1 MIKKHTITLALLLGA
16 IATATAQWTTLQLP
30 TPRTL
35 MEGVYAKGKVYF
47 AGGYQQIAPTF
58 IASSVV
64 DIYDIGTGTWSST
77 NLSQPR
83 INIGGTVLGDSILFV
98 GGTTFDAS
106 GNAELST
113 VMDIY
118 NQTTATW
125 TQATLPVPMRAMSA
139 VTIGTK
145 AYFLKGYSEDFEHDI
160 HVYNGADG
168 TWTTLDISA
177 SNRRRLMTA
186 AAVGNK
192 LLCIGGLNESTSQE
206 VDELNVY
213 DTDLGTW
220 TKLTMS
226 SEKQGV
232 RAVTVD
238 NKCYLVGGNDG
249 NNARAD
255 LDIYDGTTNTI
266 QTGAFCEF
274 GRVNHAIGAFNGQII
289 IGGGGTISAQYSPI
303 EVYDIAMDTWVQLYT
318 YSFPGNKNHY
328 LQTGVSTPIGV
339 FFGGGETNF
348 FDVIESRVFI
358 LNTVV
363 STTQPVLG
371 TLQVQPTVAAQQI
384 NIRLPESRMDQ
395 YEQGEIMLEVL
406 NMQGQVVVTKA
417 TLPNSDN
424 WDLSVEGMAAGTYAL
439 RMIMGEQV
447 YIGRFVKL

>member
-1 MIKKHTITLALLLGA
+1 
-16 IATATAQWTTLQLP
+16 
-30 TPRTL
+30 
-35 MEGVYAKGKVYF
+35 
-47 AGGYQQIAPTF
+47 
-58 IASSVV
+58 
-64 DIYDIGTGTWSST
+64 
-77 NLSQPR
+77 
-83 INIGGTVLGDSILFV
+83 
-98 GGTTFDAS
+98 
-106 GNAELST
+106 
-113 VMDIY
+113 
-118 NQTTATW
+118 
-125 TQATLPVPMRAMSA
+125 MSA

-238 NKCYLVGGNDG
+238 NKCYLVGGSDG

-328 LQTGVSTPIGV
+328 RQTGVSTPIGV

-363 STTQPVLG
+363 STTQPVSR
-371 TLQVQPTVAAQQI
+371 TLQVQPTLATQQI
-384 NIRLPESRMDQ
+384 NIRLPELRNDQ
-395 YEQGEIMLEVL
+395 YQQGEIMLEVL
-406 NMQGQVVVTKA
+406 NMQGQVVATKA
-417 TLPNSDN
+417 ALPNSGN

-439 RMIMGEQV
+439 RMVMGEQV

>member
-58 IASSVV
+58 VASSVV
-64 DIYDIGTGTWSST
+64 DIYDISTGTWSST

-98 GGTTFDAS
+98 GGTTLDAS

-232 RAVTVD
+232 QAVTVD
-238 NKCYLVGGNDG
+238 NKCPHYYFPAPVGTQSIGQKSLFYSTCHG
-249 NNARAD
+249 FSRKRFRKSHTCICRTPRCIATYKTTTHQSRSIAFRSHVG
-255 LDIYDGTTNTI
+255 LD
-266 QTGAFCEF
+266 QE
-274 GRVNHAIGAFNGQII
+274 
-289 IGGGGTISAQYSPI
+289 
-303 EVYDIAMDTWVQLYT
+303 
-318 YSFPGNKNHY
+318 
-328 LQTGVSTPIGV
+328 
-339 FFGGGETNF
+339 
-348 FDVIESRVFI
+348 
-358 LNTVV
+358 
-363 STTQPVLG
+363 
-371 TLQVQPTVAAQQI
+371 QQ
-384 NIRLPESRMDQ
+384 R
-395 YEQGEIMLEVL
+395 
-406 NMQGQVVVTKA
+406 
-417 TLPNSDN
+417 
-424 WDLSVEGMAAGTYAL
+424 
-439 RMIMGEQV
+439 
-447 YIGRFVKL
+447 